1 MIPEDPQDRAYEG
14 AVRAIWADPA
24 MDAVVRSSFLHEDL
38 EEALAAFLA
47 SEHWARVRRLL
58 DECGVKP
65 GSRVLDF
72 GGGRGMIS
80 AALATDGF
88 AATLCEPNPSE
99 IVGTGAA
106 RKLSE
111 LVPGGFEVIN
121 GPVEVLASEPPF
133 AAAVCRAVLHHIHP
147 LAPVMQQLASVISP
161 GGPFIASDEPM
172 IRKEA
177 ELEVVLREHP
187 FVQFGVEEWAGTPAT
202 YRAALQEAGF
212 ERVEFRFP
220 VSLRDYRRILRPDL
234 AAPLAIAGYLK
245 YRLRARLRPHPGETR
260 SIVSWA
266 PGVRT
271 IPRETSQATPG

>member
-24 MDAVVRSSFLHEDL
+24 MAEVVHSSFLHEDL

-80 AALATDGF
+80 AALATNGF

-106 RKLSE
+106 RKLSSSC
-111 LVPGGFEVIN
+111 PA
-121 GPVEVLASEPPF
+121 ASRSSTGRLKSSLPSPRSRRPSAEP
-133 AAAVCRAVLHHIHP
+133 CCTT
-147 LAPVMQQLASVISP
+147 S
-161 GGPFIASDEPM
+161 
-172 IRKEA
+172 
-177 ELEVVLREHP
+177 
-187 FVQFGVEEWAGTPAT
+187 
-202 YRAALQEAGF
+202 
-212 ERVEFRFP
+212 
-220 VSLRDYRRILRPDL
+220 
-234 AAPLAIAGYLK
+234 
-245 YRLRARLRPHPGETR
+245 TR
-260 SIVSWA
+260 SPPSCDSS
-266 PGVRT
+266 
-271 IPRETSQATPG
+271 PRSYPRAGSSSPAMSR